1 MGKIAMFGKSYNTVG
16 NHDANTCLSTAGDI
30 VIKTPNRFV
39 TIFKNG
45 KLAVDDSSEI
55 FVVSSEDDMKKT
67 GIYIV
72 NSTDENGEETQSV
85 YLYIDGTKILLTSDS
100 NGYISYTAAQ
110 ELKPEQFVQ
119 AMKNLGVYFQTLDEA
134 KAAGLTEGLVY
145 ILENQSLYKIVNGE
159 FTDITGGTAGDSDTP
174 DGDSSTEPEAVTS
187 LQIGG
192 IFIEGKS
199 NTISAEGGLII
210 QVDGSDY
217 IWFKNNQVFVKRDLI
232 ISKQNVF
239 MLEGSEKGV
248 SGFLVYTKDD
258 EAYLEIDNLIVH
270 NSSSE
275 YEPQVYST
283 YVGTLDKN
291 QIQGASWASAP
302 TDISL
307 ILKYQNK
314 FVEGDYVLIQT
325 ARGNQVTV
333 VAKTLELATDDG
345 QEKTVQRLQA
355 TLESA
360 PTQDVNLEV
369 VYSYSVNEN
378 EVTGTASILIPATV
392 VDEDTGETG
401 PNTYGESA
409 DIEGIPTIE
418 GIVSVKVLSGD
429 ADIFYGDT
437 GGHTLPAALI
447 GTVTSADPL
456 IINVPTQDNPADSV
470 LTNLK
475 NSPIYKI
482 GDPTGIVHILFHSGN
497 SISLQECTVED
508 GTLVMK
514 TTTQIGDLSAISK
527 PQPAGSTDP
536 AEQFEGNGIYSDNF
550 VGVNPKF
557 YGGIFEGIEGSEY
570 PVYGGSL
577 EFPVTSFND
586 ALYDKVIPCVGWV
599 KELIKK
605 AIEDSKPAPE
615 EPEPEPAPGS

>member
-1 MGKIAMFGKSYNTVG
+1 M
-16 NHDANTCLSTAGDI
+16 
-30 VIKTPNRFV
+30 
-39 TIFKNG
+39 
-45 KLAVDDSSEI
+45 
-55 FVVSSEDDMKKT
+55 
-67 GIYIV
+67 
-72 NSTDENGEETQSV
+72 
-85 YLYIDGTKILLTSDS
+85 
-100 NGYISYTAAQ
+100 
-110 ELKPEQFVQ
+110 
-119 AMKNLGVYFQTLDEA
+119 
-134 KAAGLTEGLVY
+134 
-145 ILENQSLYKIVNGE
+145 
-159 FTDITGGTAGDSDTP
+159 
-174 DGDSSTEPEAVTS
+174 
-187 LQIGG
+187 
-192 IFIEGKS
+192 
-199 NTISAEGGLII
+199 
-210 QVDGSDY
+210 
-217 IWFKNNQVFVKRDLI
+217 
-232 ISKQNVF
+232 
-239 MLEGSEKGV
+239 
-248 SGFLVYTKDD
+248 
-258 EAYLEIDNLIVH
+258 
-270 NSSSE
+270 
-275 YEPQVYST
+275 
-283 YVGTLDKN
+283 
-291 QIQGASWASAP
+291 
-302 TDISL
+302 
-307 ILKYQNK
+307 
-314 FVEGDYVLIQT
+314 
-325 ARGNQVTV
+325 
-333 VAKTLELATDDG
+333 
-345 QEKTVQRLQA
+345 
-355 TLESA
+355 
-360 PTQDVNLEV
+360 
-369 VYSYSVNEN
+369 YSYSVNEN

-392 VDEDTGETG
+392 VDEDTSETG

-418 GIVSVKVLSGD
+418 EIVSVKVLSGD

-557 YGGIFEGIEGSEY
+557 YGGTFEGIEGSEY
-570 PVYGGSL
+570 PVYGDSL
-577 EFPVTSFND
+577 EFPATGFDD

>member
-85 YLYIDGTKILLTSDS
+85 YLYVDGTKILLTSGSD
-100 NGYISYTAAQ
+100 GYISYTAAQ

-174 DGDSSTEPEAVTS
+174 DGDSSTESEAVTS

-192 IFIEGKS
+192 IFIEGES

-210 QVDGSDY
+210 QVDSSDY
-217 IWFKNNQVFVKRDLI
+217 IWFKNSQVFVKRDLI

-325 ARGNQVTV
+325 AGGNRVTV

-418 GIVSVKVLSGD
+418 KIVSVKVLSGD

-482 GDPTGIVHILFHSGN
+482 GDPAGIVHILFHSGN

-557 YGGIFEGIEGSEY
+557 YGGTFEGIEGSEY
-570 PVYGGSL
+570 PVYGDSL